1 MRLCN
6 QEVKTMLPEMHK
18 AKYNPK
24 KMKCQ
29 IQFRRA
35 AKLAKINRG
44 RYTVKQAQKANADA
58 YNIAKNWG

>member
-1 MRLCN
+1 
-6 QEVKTMLPEMHK
+6 MLPEMHK